1 MVAELAE
8 NDGKWDAKNLPKP
21 FRPEICPHCG
31 TPCGFHYW
39 IHRALVHPE
48 LNPQPPRAE
57 GKPKKKKK
65 N

>member
-39 IHRALVHPE
+39 IHRALE
-48 LNPQPPRAE
+48 
-57 GKPKKKKK
+57 KKKKK
-65 N
+65 